1 MKLPHIAIS
10 LVCVFAASSLMKMAN
25 EKFELIA
32 ADYGPLGPLFI
43 LATGLFLIVLGIVM
57 FFRAFRKA

>member
-1 MKLPHIAIS
+1 MKLSHITIS
-10 LVCVFAASSLMKMAN
+10 LVCVFAASNLMQMAN

-43 LATGLFLIVLGIVM
+43 IATGFFLIILGIVM